1 MAVNREEFMQALE
14 RALYDISDEEKEAA
28 LQYYNDYFDDAG
40 EENEQDVLQSL
51 GAPEKLAESIRNG
64 MDENGS
70 CGEFTENGFQTG
82 GAKDC
87 PAQAGKTEQGAG
99 DGAYQGAW
107 QSAGDGAYR
116 SETAHR
122 SGTGSGTEDKK
133 ERNIWKWIAVI
144 LLCILMA
151 PVCIPLLVTAA
162 FVVFALFAAIAAVIA
177 VFAAVGAAVLVGGI
191 ALALVGIVG
200 LMEAPAGGL
209 VLIGTGMVLTAVG
222 FLATVFFVWAL
233 FKFSVMAF
241 RAFVELCR
249 KPFHRRKEARRA

>member
-87 PAQAGKTEQGAG
+87 PARTGESGWSEGGTYRSAGK
-99 DGAYQGAW
+99 GAYQNKAAHPSENGT
-107 QSAGDGAYR
+107 AG
-116 SETAHR
+116 
-122 SGTGSGTEDKK
+122 KK
-133 ERNIWKWIAVI
+133 ERNVWKWIAVI
-144 LLCILMA
+144 LLCILAA
-151 PVCIPLLVTAA
+151 PVFIPILVAA
-162 FVVFALFAAIAAVIA
+162 IAVVFALFVTLAAVIA
-177 VFAAVGAAVLVGGI
+177 AFATVGVAVFIGGV
-191 ALALVGIVG
+191 ALAIVGIVG
-200 LMEAPAGGL
+200 LAEAPGGGL
-209 VLIGTGMVLTAVG
+209 VMIGTGMVLTAAG
-222 FLATVFFVWAL
+222 LLATVFFGWAL
-233 FKFSVMAF
+233 FKFSVMIF
-241 RAFVELCR
+241 RALVELCR
-249 KPFHRRKEARRA
+249 KPFHRGKEARRA